1 MYVYGIYVGYNS
13 SVKKKKIVNFLDQK
27 MTALKLATKHLYHAA
42 NQHLSLPFDTLFFYF
57 ELHDIRINVELNYAW
72 IIEAFV

>member
-1 MYVYGIYVGYNS
+1 
-13 SVKKKKIVNFLDQK
+13 

-42 NQHLSLPFDTLFFYF
+42 NQHLSLRFDTLFFYF

-72 IIEAFV
+72 IIEAFVQVKPNQIHQIVKLRLS